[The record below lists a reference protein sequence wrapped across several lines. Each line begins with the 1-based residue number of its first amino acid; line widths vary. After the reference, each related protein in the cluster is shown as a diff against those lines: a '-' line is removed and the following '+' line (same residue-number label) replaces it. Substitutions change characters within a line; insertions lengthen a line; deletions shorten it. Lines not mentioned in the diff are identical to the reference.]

1 MRNSVLILFIVSLLL
16 FPFLLSAA
24 QPEAETPLSADSL
37 RAIHTRLLKLEQE
50 GVRNADF
57 FNQLGLSYYK
67 QGDLGRAVLC
77 FLRALRLESSHKAA
91 RNNLAYARS
100 RTADRELYPQ
110 PSFMSSLVQ
119 DIFNFFSLN
128 SLAVIVL
135 LLLALTVLCLHWL
148 LHLPVGGD
156 RAVPVMWLII
166 IGFIFLLSVTMLGLK
181 YRSYMNPAEA
191 VILQQEVDG
200 FSGPGPE
207 FGKLFTLHAGL
218 VVHIN
223 RVDKDWALIT
233 LPNAGAGWIHISALQ
248 CVRF

>member
-1 MRNSVLILFIVSLLL
+1 MRRIVISILILLLM
-16 FPFLLSAA
+16 LLPALISAA
-24 QPEAETPLSADSL
+24 PEQMPSGTEPDSL
-37 RAIHTRLLKLEQE
+37 QAIHARLLKLEQD

-57 FNQLGLSYYK
+57 LNQLGLSYYK
-67 QGDLGRAVLC
+67 QGDIGRAVLN

-91 RNNLAYARS
+91 RNNLAYAMS
-100 RTADRELYPQ
+100 RTLDRELYTQ
-110 PSFMSSLVQ
+110 PSFLPSLFQ

-156 RAVPVMWLII
+156 KAVPVMWLVI
-166 IGFIFLLSVTMLGLK
+166 IGFLFLLSVTMLGLK

-191 VILQQEVDG
+191 VILEHQVDG
-200 FSGPGPE
+200 YSGPGPE

-218 VVHIN
+218 IVHIN

-233 LPNAGAGWIHISALQ
+233 LPNAGAGWIHVSALER
-248 CVRF
+248 VRN